1 MIYLLLLVTLYIFS
15 LSTSPTASSLFKT
28 KAFWASVVIT
38 SILFAFVPS
47 TQDGVGTDYNSYIEI
62 YTDDYYLSR
71 YVANGEVGT
80 FFLFKI
86 LKFFSDSPRLLFV
99 SYGMLT
105 SLLFSTF
112 LVSINSILKINRL
125 YLVCFTFIIQSN
137 LYHIQLSALRQALSV
152 GFSSLFLLFIPLKI
166 ALPVKIFLAV
176 SACITHNT
184 GVVPVTLGL
193 LIYFFIHHNQFLGNL
208 LPLPSINL
216 RFRRPT
222 FANPFKSTVRLSI
235 LMTSL
240 ICVAASLILSELISI
255 SGSIIPILATQAWK
269 YSNYYLSMSTD
280 ASSALRRTIY
290 LPFILYFCYRPNQVI
305 QQTFSDFST
314 TKLCYY
320 FSLSTIGY
328 LLTFASSINPALYRV
343 SHMFVIFTIIPTCI
357 ALRFD
362 SRNLFV
368 LIPALAA
375 FLLYLLKVYIGLE
388 TYGYTPFF

>member
-15 LSTSPTASSLFKT
+15 SSPSPAVSSLFKS
-28 KAFWASVVIT
+28 KAFWFSAVIT

-47 TQDGVGTDYNSYIEI
+47 TQDGVGTDYHSYIKI
-62 YTDDYYLSR
+62 YSDDYYLSKF
-71 YVANGEVGT
+71 AGNGELGT
-80 FFLFKI
+80 LFLVKI

-105 SLLFSTF
+105 SLLFSCF

-125 YLVCFTFIIQSN
+125 YLVCFAFIVQSN

-152 GFSSLFLLFIPLKI
+152 GFSSLFLLFIPLQI
-166 ALPVKIFLAV
+166 ASPVKIFLAV

-193 LIYFFIHHNQFLGNL
+193 LIYFFSHHNPFLGNL
-208 LPLPSINL
+208 LPLPPINL
-216 RFRRPT
+216 RSRRST
-222 FANPFKSTVRLSI
+222 LTNPFKSTVRLSI

-240 ICVAASLILSELISI
+240 ICVAVLSILPVLISV

-269 YSNYYLSMSTD
+269 YSNYYISMSTD
-280 ASSALRRTIY
+280 PSSALRRTIY
-290 LPFILYFCYRPNQVI
+290 LPFILYFCYRPNQAV
-305 QQTFSDFST
+305 QQSFSDFST
-314 TKLCYY
+314 TNLSYY

-328 LLTFASSINPALYRV
+328 LLTFASAINPALYRV
-343 SHMFVIFTIIPTCI
+343 SHMFVIFTIIPTCV

-362 SRNLFV
+362 SGNLFL

-375 FLLYLLKVYIGLE
+375 LFLYLAKVYIGLE
-388 TYGYTPFF
+388 VFGYTPFF